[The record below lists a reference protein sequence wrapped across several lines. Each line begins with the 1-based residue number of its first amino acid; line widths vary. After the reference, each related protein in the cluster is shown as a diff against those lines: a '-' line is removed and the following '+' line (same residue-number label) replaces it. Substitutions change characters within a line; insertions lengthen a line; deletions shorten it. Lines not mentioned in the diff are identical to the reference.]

1 MEFMREFFY
10 DEVQEGFYVPGI
22 IKRAWGAQLKVLGEI
37 DKVCKK
43 YDIQYQIY
51 AGTLLGAVR
60 YGAYIPWDDDVDII
74 MLPEE
79 FEKFCQV
86 AHELPKELLFTYT
99 GNNEDACKFCGVV
112 EFDGIQIE
120 RDILNKYCEFPY
132 PTSVDIFYL
141 GELSDNPEDEEYR
154 KNLLRML
161 GLVMYYGL
169 QKGVNG
175 KAFQQK
181 LKKIE
186 NLLQIHLDRE
196 KPIIPQIY
204 RVFNKVCQEFNGSGC
219 EEVALLQYH
228 IHKQNRYAYPKSL
241 FQKTKEILFCGLELP
256 APEDFDKV
264 LQLTYGD
271 YKKTVKGTAA
281 HEYPFFKEWE
291 KIFWRAKKGIT
302 IGSVEEEKR
311 RKEIITYREF
321 SLREADKLLHLNKD
335 IFIAF
340 STKEFPACFSMLYE
354 AQEEAIQF
362 GQAIERIK
370 GEGAKSVSILERYC
384 EALYTANQALNELMN
399 CRYGD
404 EKELNKVEKKRKEIE
419 AERMMRR
426 VRNSL
431 KKLHS
436 TLKKEFKFKVVFLPH
451 RVKYLSSLSPLI
463 DALLQK
469 EDTECMIMP
478 IPYFDRLGDGRLSE
492 MHYEGDDFEKYY
504 EITDY
509 RSYDFE
515 KELPDAI
522 VLNSPYDDF
531 NQVWTVDPFFY
542 SKEMRKF
549 TKKLIYIPWF
559 VTDEIDPKKNED
571 KVAFA
576 NMDYYALMP
585 GVFYA
590 DLTIVQSKEMRK
602 AYLMKISEFM
612 NKEIRKKMTKK
623 ISGAG
628 SCLFGDKEG
637 KGIKEVVAEFRRFL
651 LKV

>member
-1 MEFMREFFY
+1 M
-10 DEVQEGFYVPGI
+10 
-22 IKRAWGAQLKVLGEI
+22 
-37 DKVCKK
+37 
-43 YDIQYQIY
+43 
-51 AGTLLGAVR
+51 
-60 YGAYIPWDDDVDII
+60 
-74 MLPEE
+74 
-79 FEKFCQV
+79 
-86 AHELPKELLFTYT
+86 
-99 GNNEDACKFCGVV
+99 
-112 EFDGIQIE
+112 
-120 RDILNKYCEFPY
+120 
-132 PTSVDIFYL
+132 
-141 GELSDNPEDEEYR
+141 
-154 KNLLRML
+154 
-161 GLVMYYGL
+161 
-169 QKGVNG
+169 
-175 KAFQQK
+175 
-181 LKKIE
+181 
-186 NLLQIHLDRE
+186 
-196 KPIIPQIY
+196 
-204 RVFNKVCQEFNGSGC
+204 
-219 EEVALLQYH
+219 ALLQYH

-271 YKKTVKGTAA
+271 YKKVVRGTAE

-291 KIFWRAKKGIT
+291 KIFWRAKKRIT

-463 DALLQK
+463 DALLPK

-478 IPYFDRLGDGRLSE
+478 IPYYDRLGDGSLSE
-492 MHYEGDDFEKYY
+492 IHYEGDDFEKYY

>member
-1 MEFMREFFY
+1 M
-10 DEVQEGFYVPGI
+10 
-22 IKRAWGAQLKVLGEI
+22 
-37 DKVCKK
+37 
-43 YDIQYQIY
+43 
-51 AGTLLGAVR
+51 
-60 YGAYIPWDDDVDII
+60 
-74 MLPEE
+74 
-79 FEKFCQV
+79 
-86 AHELPKELLFTYT
+86 
-99 GNNEDACKFCGVV
+99 V
-112 EFDGIQIE
+112 EFDGIQLE

-132 PTSVDIFYL
+132 PTCVDIFYL

-204 RVFNKVCQEFNGSGC
+204 RVFNKVCQEFNGSGG

-271 YKKTVKGTAA
+271 YKKVVRGTAE

-291 KIFWRAKKGIT
+291 KIFWRAKKRIT

-419 AERMMRR
+419 VERMMRR

-463 DALLQK
+463 DALLPK
-469 EDTECMIMP
+469 EDTECTIMP
-478 IPYFDRLGDGRLSE
+478 IPYYDRLGDGSLSE
-492 MHYEGDDFEKYY
+492 IHYEGDDFEKYY

-576 NMDYYALMP
+576 NMDYYTLMP